1 MDVADLVAIEMDD
14 TRLGLENTIPLRA
27 AKDFCK
33 CITRHIEFRDKQL
46 LTSQRERTEGERVL
60 LVSAMWFGTGF
71 DTLGATRAPSNL
83 LVVTAPGKRGWRSG
97 LRASRLRAAIFGWST
112 I

>member
-1 MDVADLVAIEMDD
+1 MDAADLVAIEMDD

-46 LTSQRERTEGERVL
+46 LTSQRERERERESYLCQLCGLALVL
-60 LVSAMWFGTGF
+60 T
-71 DTLGATRAPSNL
+71 P
-83 LVVTAPGKRGWRSG
+83 
-97 LRASRLRAAIFGWST
+97 
-112 I
+112 